1 MYTTVSL
8 HEFETLQTA
17 APESFVRRIIRESWT
32 YRWAIE
38 TFITN
43 NLQRRY
49 RRSVLGFYW
58 GLLGPLM
65 SMVTLS
71 VVFSLIF
78 HTDMKAFA
86 VYVFTG
92 LLPWCFISET
102 VVEGSQCFVGA
113 EAYLKKVF
121 IPKLFFPLVIV
132 GTYTVNFLFSLFSLL
147 VIGTFIG
154 LQWHLSMLLLPF
166 VVLITSVFCLGLT
179 MLFGVATVYFRDF
192 AHILTL
198 TLQAFFYTLP
208 IIYPITAIP
217 EQYRHFLFWNPLYYL
232 IDLYRQVIWLGQMP
246 PAQDWIVSITIAI
259 CMLTAG
265 LIALKIKEHDLIF
278 RM

>member
-1 MYTTVSL
+1 MHTTLSL
-8 HEFETLQTA
+8 TNYEPLQVDVK
-17 APESFVRRIIRESWT
+17 ESFVRRVIRESWT

-58 GLLGPLM
+58 GLIGPLM
-65 SMVTLS
+65 SMITLS
-71 VVFSLIF
+71 IVFSVIF
-78 HTDMKAFA
+78 RTDMKAFA

-92 LLPWCFISET
+92 LLPWCLLSDVAI
-102 VVEGSQCFVGA
+102 EGSQCFVGA

-147 VIGTFIG
+147 IIGAFLG

-166 VVLITSVFCLGLT
+166 VVLITSVLCLGLT

-192 AHILTL
+192 THILTL

-208 IIYPITAIP
+208 IIYPQTAIP
-217 EQYRHFLFWNPLYYL
+217 EQYRHWLYLNPIYYV
-232 IDLYRQVIWLGQMP
+232 IDLYRQVIWKGQFP
-246 PAQDWIVSITIAI
+246 PAQDWTVSIILA
-259 CMLTAG
+259 LSVLSAG
-265 LIALKIKEHDLIF
+265 LIVLKIKEDDLIF